1 MHIFANVGGDSYHR
15 LARYFRA
22 LASETRLRILY
33 EIIADPKCAQD
44 VAECIGK
51 DVSTAWRHIKILEDA
66 GIVTSRR
73 EGRKIMVYVNDL
85 ESLRRI
91 LDLAEKSLNAEK
103 LTPKIIK

>member
-1 MHIFANVGGDSYHR
+1 MNSQDLNK

-22 LASETRLRILY
+22 LACETRLRILY

-44 VAECIGK
+44 VASCIGK
-51 DVSTAWRHIKILEDA
+51 DVSTAWRHIKVLEDA

-85 ESLRRI
+85 DALRRI
-91 LDLAEKSLNAEK
+91 LELAERSLNTEK
-103 LTPKIIK
+103 PMPRIIK